1 MHKNAQ
7 KGKRSSAK
15 KDSPK
20 KPGGG
25 GGNRMVANNERST
38 GTFSGGVKDALSTV
52 VPCKQVPAAQGVEK
66 IPRGSKE
73 LLILV

>member
-1 MHKNAQ
+1 MHK
-7 KGKRSSAK
+7 KAK
-15 KDSPK
+15 DPRPRKIRQRNR
-20 KPGGG
+20 

>member
-1 MHKNAQ
+1 
-7 KGKRSSAK
+7 
-15 KDSPK
+15 
-20 KPGGG
+20 
-25 GGNRMVANNERST
+25 MVANNERST
-38 GTFSGGVKDALSTV
+38 GTFSGGVKDALNTV

>member
-1 MHKNAQ
+1 MHK
-7 KGKRSSAK
+7 KAK
-15 KDSPK
+15 DPRPRKIRQRNR
-20 KPGGG
+20 G

>member
-20 KPGGG
+20 EPG